1 MFMNDW
7 MDYLGKLGESPER
20 SLDVSWR
27 PPVGHSRRV
36 EFTNAIRLGRVGV
49 DDELRFYA
57 MSLVSI
63 VDKQRTGS
71 STSKPFQAH
80 PLALLQSS
88 LEEQQLLLLALVK
101 YKEL

>member
-1 MFMNDW
+1 
-7 MDYLGKLGESPER
+7 
-20 SLDVSWR
+20 
-27 PPVGHSRRV
+27 
-36 EFTNAIRLGRVGV
+36 
-49 DDELRFYA
+49 

-80 PLALLQSS
+80 PLAWLQSS